1 MYILLNIVFYCLY
14 RADQSFKYF
23 LVNKETSARE
33 VVMLAL
39 QEFQD
44 LNNHNSRDY
53 ALFQVRLYFL
63 IILPY
68 TWLLICNYNEY

>member
-1 MYILLNIVFYCLY
+1 MGTNLNVSTGVVY
-14 RADQSFKYF
+14 RSDQSFKYF

-53 ALFQVRLYFL
+53 ALFQVSS
-63 IILPY
+63 LPA
-68 TWLLICNYNEY
+68 

>member
-1 MYILLNIVFYCLY
+1 MGTNLNVSTGVVY
-14 RADQSFKYF
+14 RSDQSFKYF

-53 ALFQVRLYFL
+53 ALFQVSA
-63 IILPY
+63 LPA
-68 TWLLICNYNEY
+68 